1 MKTKEETKVFSEV
14 DAFLDI
20 IDEKYKNKIPTK
32 LRNLFKENKDKDYN
46 PVYNANIPIEEQN
59 IKKETIA
66 MIGLL
71 HLNYWCET
79 EEEKNALRNIFL
91 ENQKKYEEKINK
103 KYNLDDL
110 FKNVSENKSKEDT
123 EKIEEPNYMV
133 EYNKPFYV
141 KIMNFFRKLFSKK

>member
-1 MKTKEETKVFSEV
+1 MRTKEEKRVFSEV

-20 IDEKYKNKIPTK
+20 IDEEYKNKIPIK
-32 LRNLFKENKDKDYN
+32 LRDLFKENKDKDYH
-46 PVYNANIPIEEQN
+46 PVYHVNIPIEEQN

-79 EEEKNALRNIFL
+79 EKEKNELRNVFL
-91 ENQKKYEEKINK
+91 DNQKKYEEKINK
-103 KYNLDDL
+103 KYHVDDL
-110 FKNVSENKSKEDT
+110 FKNVSEKKSKENT
-123 EKIEEPNYMV
+123 EKIEEFKYMV

-141 KIMNFFRKLFSKK
+141 KIINFFRKLFNKK

>member
-1 MKTKEETKVFSEV
+1 MKTKEEGKVFSEV

-20 IDEKYKNKIPTK
+20 IDEKYKNKIPIK
-32 LRNLFKENKDKDYN
+32 LRNLFTENKDTNYN
-46 PVYNANIPIEEQN
+46 PVYHANIPIEKQN

-66 MIGLL
+66 MLGLL

-79 EEEKNALRNIFL
+79 EDEKNELRNIFL
-91 ENQKKYEEKINK
+91 DNQKKYEEKINK

>member
-1 MKTKEETKVFSEV
+1 MKIKEEAKVFSEV

-20 IDEKYKNKIPTK
+20 NEEKYKNKIPIK
-32 LRNLFKENKDKDYN
+32 LRNLFTENKDKNYN
-46 PVYNANIPIEEQN
+46 PVYHANIPIEKQN

-66 MIGLL
+66 MLGLL

-79 EEEKNALRNIFL
+79 EDEKNELRNIFL
-91 ENQKKYEEKINK
+91 DNQKKYEGKINK

-110 FKNVSENKSKEDT
+110 FKNVSEKKLKEDT
-123 EKIEEPNYMV
+123 EKIEELNYMV

>member
-91 ENQKKYEEKINK
+91 ENQKKI
-103 KYNLDDL
+103 
-110 FKNVSENKSKEDT
+110 
-123 EKIEEPNYMV
+123 
-133 EYNKPFYV
+133 
-141 KIMNFFRKLFSKK
+141 

>member
-1 MKTKEETKVFSEV
+1 MKTKEKSEVFSEV

-20 IDEKYKNKIPTK
+20 IDEEYKNKIPIK
-32 LRNLFKENKDKDYN
+32 LRNLFKEHKDKDYH
-46 PVYNANIPIEEQN
+46 PVYHANIPIEEQN
-59 IKKETIA
+59 IKKEAIA

-79 EEEKNALRNIFL
+79 EEEKNKLRNIFL
-91 ENQKKYEEKINK
+91 ENQKKYEEKMNR

-110 FKNVSENKSKEDT
+110 FKNVSEKKINENT
-123 EKIEEPNYMV
+123 EKIEEFKYMV

-141 KIMNFFRKLFSKK
+141 KIMDFLRKLFNKK